1 MWYQALG
8 EQGREAERTGQSSW
22 SGGGGGGGPKMRISL
37 LGRPCGQ
44 PASPV
49 EARKEGKE
57 AGTLLQFALGELWL
71 DVKG

>member
-1 MWYQALG
+1 M
-8 EQGREAERTGQSSW
+8 
-22 SGGGGGGGPKMRISL
+22 KISL

>member
-1 MWYQALG
+1 MNRGGRQRGLDRAAGVG
-8 EQGREAERTGQSSW
+8 EGGR
-22 SGGGGGGGPKMRISL
+22 GPKMRISL

-49 EARKEGKE
+49 EARKEGKK

>member
-22 SGGGGGGGPKMRISL
+22 SGGAKMRISL

>member
-1 MWYQALG
+1 MNRG
-8 EQGREAERTGQSSW
+8 GRQRGLDRAAGA
-22 SGGGGGGGPKMRISL
+22 GVGGGGGPKMRISL